1 MDCKLKSIHLSLPAS
16 ATGHRSDE
24 LHASPIPAHVGPR
37 KFYLDEV
44 KKGNLIV
51 PPPLISCSEFVP
63 RKLVELLMRKKKD
76 SALGIKF
83 VPNRN
88 DEITDMEGAMHTF
101 VTPVIGRCEMVGD
114 YRFDKGHGVTV
125 FGDVDSEGGKGK
137 VRLTRSVVLS
147 ASIQMDFEGHKVLLR
162 VCKLDGERVVGVD
175 KGLDDWPIISR
186 EDKQNHGIRNRYDE
200 FLRNYMVFHLMSER
214 SLPGRKEVKEYMD
227 TEATAGFL
235 DGVILGTG
243 DAKEEMV
250 DKYTELYN
258 DDIVSL
264 ELLFN
269 VALHQVRNEFS
280 ALEALC
286 PQGYVYTYDPAS
298 IFASEIGAEILN
310 RLMLAAV
317 KYLSGKNQFQNMRIV
332 GLNDYADRGIIR
344 LAKVALDKQTKVRV
358 VSKAALFSGVD
369 GKYDTRDFPEAQGSA
384 LVIHN
389 NSDGFGQNI
398 ETEGPFGSLDGAIG
412 SKSSAAGSLERN
424 RPDLLDFVF

>member
-1 MDCKLKSIHLSLPAS
+1 
-16 ATGHRSDE
+16 
-24 LHASPIPAHVGPR
+24 
-37 KFYLDEV
+37 
-44 KKGNLIV
+44 
-51 PPPLISCSEFVP
+51 
-63 RKLVELLMRKKKD
+63 
-76 SALGIKF
+76 
-83 VPNRN
+83 
-88 DEITDMEGAMHTF
+88 
-101 VTPVIGRCEMVGD
+101 
-114 YRFDKGHGVTV
+114 
-125 FGDVDSEGGKGK
+125 
-137 VRLTRSVVLS
+137 
-147 ASIQMDFEGHKVLLR
+147 LLR

-175 KGLDDWPIISR
+175 RGSDDWPIISR
-186 EDKQNHGIRNRYDE
+186 EDKQNHGLRNTYDE

-227 TEATAGFL
+227 TEATTGFL
-235 DGVILGTG
+235 DSVILGTG
-243 DAKEEMV
+243 DAKVEMV

-269 VALHQVRNEFS
+269 VALHQVRNELS

-310 RLMLAAV
+310 RLMLAAL
-317 KYLSGKNQFQNMRIV
+317 KYLSEKNQFQNMRIV
-332 GLNDYADRGIIR
+332 GLNDYADRGILC
-344 LAKVALDKQTKVRV
+344 LAKVALEKQTKVRV

-369 GKYDTRDFPEAQGSA
+369 GKYDTGDFPEAQGSA

-424 RPDLLDFVF
+424 RPDLLGFVF